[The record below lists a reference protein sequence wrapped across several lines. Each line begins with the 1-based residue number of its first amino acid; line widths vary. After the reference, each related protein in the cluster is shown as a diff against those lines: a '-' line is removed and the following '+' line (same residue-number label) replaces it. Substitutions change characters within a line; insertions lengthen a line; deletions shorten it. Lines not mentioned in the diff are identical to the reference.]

1 MEEYFSSCEQ
11 KVYWS
16 KTTPDTNLREYSIN
30 NPVGKRMV
38 TISDKVL
45 FVDQKIM
52 ICIQLPELA
61 VYNIKMF
68 IREVPV
74 KDDIRKKMVK
84 DVKIL
89 IPDIV
94 LQA

>member
-1 MEEYFSSCEQ
+1 
-11 KVYWS
+11 
-16 KTTPDTNLREYSIN
+16 
-30 NPVGKRMV
+30 MV

-52 ICIQLPELA
+52 IRIQLPKLA

-74 KDDIRKKMVK
+74 KDDIRKKMDK

-94 LQA
+94 HQA

>member
-1 MEEYFSSCEQ
+1 
-11 KVYWS
+11 
-16 KTTPDTNLREYSIN
+16 
-30 NPVGKRMV
+30 MV

-45 FVDQKIM
+45 FVDKKIM
-52 ICIQLPELA
+52 IRIQLPKLA

-84 DVKIL
+84 DAKIL
-89 IPDIV
+89 KPDIV
-94 LQA
+94 LKA